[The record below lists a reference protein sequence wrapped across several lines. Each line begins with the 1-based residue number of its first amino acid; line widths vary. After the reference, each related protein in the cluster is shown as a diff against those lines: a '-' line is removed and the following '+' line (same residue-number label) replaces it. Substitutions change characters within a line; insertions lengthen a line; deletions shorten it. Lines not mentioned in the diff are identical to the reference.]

1 MQGFHARRIVRPH
14 GRLVCRAGRAPA
26 LRDAR
31 AAARLLAAALAA
43 FVAPPSARPLAA
55 ATAAATAAIATTA
68 YAMTATASPTAAAI
82 ADTAGAPRLLA
93 LTPARAGGLLVC
105 DVATAGLPG
114 ERIVSSLRSGLV
126 SAIDLQLE
134 VLDHRERVVAG
145 NRLTLRLAFD
155 LWEEI
160 FAVEN
165 DGGRRPFADLA
176 ALQGF
181 LAELRALPVAPLAS
195 LSALGGDAR
204 LRLRAGLSLHPV
216 APSEI
221 ARVGEA
227 IGVDASDAAAPGGGG
242 QEVSVGLGRL
252 IRLFYRGE
260 SDRAE
265 PAARAVSNW
274 FRLEE
279 LRDAPD

>member
-1 MQGFHARRIVRPH
+1 MSRGARTT
-14 GRLVCRAGRAPA
+14 A
-26 LRDAR
+26 L
-31 AAARLLAAALAA
+31 LFAAALAVLLSPP
-43 FVAPPSARPLAA
+43 VAQPLAA
-55 ATAAATAAIATTA
+55 ATAAAGLSAA
-68 YAMTATASPTAAAI
+68 ASPASAAV
-82 ADTAGAPRLLA
+82 ADTTGAPRLLA

-126 SAIDLQLE
+126 SSIDLQLE
-134 VLDHRERVVAG
+134 LLDGRERVVAG

-160 FAVEN
+160 FAVEGH
-165 DGGRRPFADLA
+165 GGRRPFADLA

-181 LAELRALPVAPLAS
+181 LADLRALPVAPLAS
-195 LSALGGDAR
+195 LAALGDGER
-204 LRLRAGLSLHPV
+204 LRLRAGLSLHAV

-227 IGVDASDAAAPGGGG
+227 IAGGAADGAAPGGGG
-242 QEVSVGLGRL
+242 QEVSVSLGRL
-252 IRLFYRGE
+252 IRLFYRGGP
-260 SDRAE
+260 DRDE
-265 PAARAVSNW
+265 PAARAVSPW

>member
-1 MQGFHARRIVRPH
+1 MDVLSG
-14 GRLVCRAGRAPA
+14 GRQA
-26 LRDAR
+26 L
-31 AAARLLAAALAA
+31 LLAAVVAA
-43 FVAPPSARPLAA
+43 SIAPPAARPLAA
-55 ATAAATAAIATTA
+55 TTAAAASPVAASPATAAIAD
-68 YAMTATASPTAAAI
+68 SAA
-82 ADTAGAPRLLA
+82 APRLLA
-93 LTPARAGGLLVC
+93 LAPARAGGLLVC

-114 ERIVSSLRSGLV
+114 DQIVSSLRSGLV

-134 VLDHRERVVAG
+134 LLDGRERVVAG

-160 FAVEN
+160 FAVE
-165 DGGRRPFADLA
+165 DDRGRHPFADLA

-195 LSALGGDAR
+195 LAALGGDAR
-204 LRLRAGLSLHPV
+204 LRVRAGLSLQPV

-227 IGVDASDAAAPGGGG
+227 IGGDAPDAAAPGGGG
-242 QEVSVGLGRL
+242 QEVSVSLGRL
-252 IRLFYRGE
+252 IRLFYRGVP
-260 SDRAE
+260 DRDE
-265 PAARAVSNW
+265 PATRAVSPW

-279 LRDAPD
+279 LRDAAD